1 MMMIMEI
8 SAKIYVF
15 IFTFNFVIDGM
26 KNWPPAKF
34 NHVFAGGDRGSRKM
48 DNLTSLIVS
57 SLNN

>member
-8 SAKIYVF
+8 NAKIYVF

-34 NHVFAGGDRGSRKM
+34 NHVFAASDRGSRKM

-57 SLNN
+57 NLNN

>member
-1 MMMIMEI
+1 MEI
-8 SAKIYVF
+8 NAKIYVF